1 MANQQTLPSWLKKT
15 QHNSWEPEIFISG
28 IVLFGLLQLPQ
39 YLQEFL
45 YYFKREIFGLSSEI
59 DNLVGILTTGIQWM
73 TFGLILHLFFRGIWI
88 GLVGLSYVFPKGINH
103 ERLNYKGKFKNK
115 ITLIPDF
122 TNQIIRLE
130 KISSSIFSI
139 SYLIFM
145 CILSCYLFLAITVI
159 IPLYL
164 FILLTDYTWADIVYN
179 STIQNIINYYAFS
192 MLILGCVYLFD
203 FMTLGALKRIKYVNK
218 IYYPFY
224 LFMSAITFSTLYR
237 NIYYILISNFK
248 RWKVIVFLILF
259 AAITVV
265 MLNLNISWSMASNQL
280 SQLEFY
286 GSSQNTFS
294 SHSAYQN
301 MGPSSTDQKA
311 TIQSDIVKDDVLRL
325 FISQR
330 ISFEDSIRQAC
341 NFDALESKF
350 QTDSTRLACV
360 KNFFIIKLND
370 STVNATGWRF
380 HKDPHTGHRGML
392 TYVDISHLNA
402 GPHELNV
409 NLRNWFYDT
418 YANIPF
424 YKE

>member
-1 MANQQTLPSWLKKT
+1 MANSQNLPKWLKKT

-45 YYFKREIFGLSSEI
+45 YYYKREIFGLSTDI

-88 GLVGLSYVFPKGINH
+88 GMVGLSYVFPKGINQ

-145 CILSCYLFLAITVI
+145 CILSCYFFLAITVLI
-159 IPLYL
+159 TLYL
-164 FILLTDYTWADIVYN
+164 FLLLTDFSWADIAYN
-179 STIQNIINYYAFS
+179 TNIQNAINFYAMS
-192 MLILGCVYLFD
+192 MVILGSIYLID
-203 FMTLGALKRIKYVNK
+203 FMTLGALKRIKYINK

-248 RWKVIVFLILF
+248 RWKVIVFLVLF
-259 AAITVV
+259 AVITVF
-265 MLNLNISWSMASNQL
+265 MLNLNISWSMASKKF
-280 SQLEFY
+280 SQLDFY
-286 GSSQNTFS
+286 GSGQNTFL

-301 MGPSSTDQKA
+301 MNPSWKDQKA
-311 TIQSDIVKDDVLRL
+311 TIQNDIIKDDVLRL

-330 ISFEDSIRQAC
+330 VNFEDSIRNAC
-341 NFDALESKF
+341 NFDVLDSKL
-350 QTDSTRLACV
+350 QTDSTRLECV
-360 KNFFIIKLND
+360 KYFFIIELND
-370 STVNATGWRF
+370 STIDATGWRF
-380 HKDPHTGHRGML
+380 HKDPGTGHKGML
-392 TYVDISHLNA
+392 SYVDISHLKS
-402 GPHELNV
+402 GSHELNV
-409 NLRNWFYDT
+409 NLKNWFYT
-418 YANIPF
+418 NYATIPF